1 VRNNIWQ
8 SCVYNP
14 GMDCAVNDHNLLNTG
29 GASFVNATAGNFHLA
44 ANTTAGV
51 NLGSPYNIDPDG
63 NTRTTWSLGAY
74 EYGSTSTNAPSTAL
88 VPIVAWNVW
97 QIASLQVQAQG
108 SASGVTNL
116 FFNFGDGSYTNFGNT
131 NAASTPHTYA
141 SPGTYT
147 ATLIA
152 SNNVLGSSISC
163 PQVITVTQ

>member
-1 VRNNIWQ
+1 
-8 SCVYNP
+8 
-14 GMDCAVNDHNLLNTG
+14 MDCAVNDHNLLNTG

-74 EYGSTSTNAPSTAL
+74 EYGSTSTNAPSTFL

-163 PQVITVTQ
+163 PQVITVNQ